1 MKKKFKEKIKIQ
13 DESNDR
19 KYFTQIP
26 NIIVN
31 HSTAYEQSLYLI
43 MKRIAGEN
51 GSCYAS
57 LNTLSDK
64 MGVHKTTVS
73 KTISKL
79 LKREWIKEADQVRV
93 RGGSVRQF
101 LIVDLWRLN
110 IEEYE
115 SGAEMTTIG
124 SGAVV
129 DGSGA
134 VVDGSGAKSDTK
146 KNEEEEPIKK
156 IANSLNLQVVIEL
169 FKELDPFSYSRF
181 FSNKTQRSA
190 AERLVKKMGIEKLQN
205 AIKFAAEANKT
216 PYAPTTTTPLQLEN
230 NLAKLQAFYL
240 KQKDKGRGVVFIK

>member
-1 MKKKFKEKIKIQ
+1 MNKEKIKIQ

-26 NIIVN
+26 NMIVN

-57 LNTLSDK
+57 LNTLSEK

-79 LKREWIKEADQVRV
+79 LKRKWIKETDKVKV
-93 RGGSVRQF
+93 KGGSVRQF

-115 SGAEMTTIG
+115 SGANMTTIR

-129 DGSGA
+129 DESGA
-134 VVDGSGAKSDTK
+134 VVDESGAKSDTK
-146 KNEEEEPIKK
+146 KNTEEEPIKK
-156 IANSLNLQVVIEL
+156 IANLQNLQGIIEL

-181 FSNKTQRSA
+181 FGNKTERSA
-190 AERLVKKMGIEKLQN
+190 VERLFKKLGIIKLQN
-205 AIKFAAEANKT
+205 AIRFAAEANKM
-216 PYAPTTTTPLQLEN
+216 PYAPTTTTPIQLEN

-240 KQKDKGRGVVFIK
+240 KEKNKNQTNNKVVFL